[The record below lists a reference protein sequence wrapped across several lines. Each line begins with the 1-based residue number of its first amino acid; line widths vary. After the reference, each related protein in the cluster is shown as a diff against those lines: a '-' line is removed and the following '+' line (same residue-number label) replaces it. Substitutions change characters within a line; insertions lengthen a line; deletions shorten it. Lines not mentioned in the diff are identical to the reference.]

1 MTAVMLIVIIYLQYN
16 KQHII
21 PLEEVKLESL
31 ADEGRK
37 YIVILFN
44 IFVCNKIFAFTLSF
58 RVL

>member
-1 MTAVMLIVIIYLQYN
+1 MERNKRTIVIKSCFQYN

-37 YIVILFN
+37 YNLI
-44 IFVCNKIFAFTLSF
+44 S
-58 RVL
+58 

>member
-1 MTAVMLIVIIYLQYN
+1 MLIVITICSQYN

-37 YIVILFN
+37 YIITLLNTFMCIRFLF
-44 IFVCNKIFAFTLSF
+44 FALLC

>member
-1 MTAVMLIVIIYLQYN
+1 MINYYKMTMTLIVMTICSQYN

-37 YIVILFN
+37 YHI
-44 IFVCNKIFAFTLSF
+44 A
-58 RVL
+58 

>member
-1 MTAVMLIVIIYLQYN
+1 MLIVITIYSQYN

-37 YIVILFN
+37 YIIMLLNTLVCIRFLF
-44 IFVCNKIFAFTLSF
+44 FCSVM
-58 RVL
+58 

>member
-1 MTAVMLIVIIYLQYN
+1 MHLVNYVYNNYYKTIALILILITICSQYN

-37 YIVILFN
+37 YIVIL
-44 IFVCNKIFAFTLSF
+44 
-58 RVL
+58 R

>member
-1 MTAVMLIVIIYLQYN
+1 MAVMLTVIIICSQYN

-37 YIVILFN
+37 YII
-44 IFVCNKIFAFTLSF
+44 II
-58 RVL
+58 

>member
-1 MTAVMLIVIIYLQYN
+1 MRKMIVEVVMRVICLQYN

-37 YIVILFN
+37 YIVLLR
-44 IFVCNKIFAFTLSF
+44 VRFT
-58 RVL
+58 

>member
-1 MTAVMLIVIIYLQYN
+1 MMLIVIICSQYN

-44 IFVCNKIFAFTLSF
+44 IFVCNKIFAFAFFIT
-58 RVL
+58 

>member
-1 MTAVMLIVIIYLQYN
+1 MRKVITEVVIRVICLQYN

-37 YIVILFN
+37 YIILLR
-44 IFVCNKIFAFTLSF
+44 VHFT
-58 RVL
+58 